1 MNPETVI
8 QEDGTLKQLEE
19 YLTFGEIAGR
29 IPLSLLPRID
39 LQSFITNN
47 RLPQLDEQ
55 AVTSI
60 KN

>member
-1 MNPETVI
+1 M

>member
-1 MNPETVI
+1 MNPETVM